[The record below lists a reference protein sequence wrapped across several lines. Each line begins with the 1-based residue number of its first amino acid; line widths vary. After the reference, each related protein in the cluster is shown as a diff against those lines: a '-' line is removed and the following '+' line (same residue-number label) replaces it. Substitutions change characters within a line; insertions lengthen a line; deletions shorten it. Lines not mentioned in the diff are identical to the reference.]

1 MIYFQRILESMV
13 KRWCKTIKKPCGV
26 SQADLGLNLISNDQA
41 DRHGEAGK
49 ENLKEKCV
57 FKLSVFP

>member
-1 MIYFQRILESMV
+1 M
-13 KRWCKTIKKPCGV
+13 

-41 DRHGEAGK
+41 DCHGRAGK

-57 FKLSVFP
+57 FKLFIFL

>member
-1 MIYFQRILESMV
+1 MV
-13 KRWCKTIKKPCGV
+13 KRWCKTIKKPCGMG
-26 SQADLGLNLISNDQA
+26 QADLGLNLISNDQA

-57 FKLSVFP
+57 FKLSILL